1 MKIAGRFEKVSLTEY
16 SRAIKHLFGAL
27 FDDEKIRETY
37 ENIKIP
43 KRMTKGSAG
52 YDFFA
57 PFYFY
62 LPSWGD
68 IVIPTGIKA
77 DINEGW
83 VLEIHPRGGSGMKHY
98 LRIANTTGIIDEDY
112 YGNPKNEGHI
122 MIKLRKESGLRDTS
136 TPSRDV
142 EFRAGDAY
150 CQGIFKEFGITCDD
164 ESEGERTG
172 GFGSTGN

>member
-1 MKIAGRFEKVSLTEY
+1 MKIAGRFEKVSLTEH
-16 SRAIKHLFGAL
+16 SRAIKHLFGTL

-37 ENIKIP
+37 ENIKLP

-68 IVIPTGIKA
+68 IVIPTGIKV
-77 DINEGW
+77 DIVDGW
-83 VLEIHPRGGSGMKHY
+83 FLEIYPRSGTGMKYY
-98 LRIANTTGIIDEDY
+98 LRIANVPIIDSDY
-112 YGNPKNEGHI
+112 YGNPTNEGHI
-122 MIKLRKESGLRDTS
+122 IIKLRKESGLRDTS
-136 TPSRDV
+136 TPSGDV

-150 CQGIFKEFGITCDD
+150 CQGIFKEFGVTEDD
-164 ESEGERTG
+164 ECDGVRTG